1 LYSHNKTG
9 IISISNPFLIYTY
22 VSLFKI
28 ELSHTETRS
37 PDNTLVNLL
46 EDANF
51 IYRIGKRNNTVS
63 EKLQLLIL
71 KLLIILWEHDDN
83 EDIMAKESTLQIID
97 DVRHELM
104 FLRAR
109 YYKEILNLKM
119 GVLF

>member
-1 LYSHNKTG
+1 
-9 IISISNPFLIYTY
+9 
-22 VSLFKI
+22 
-28 ELSHTETRS
+28 LSHTETRS
-37 PDNTLVNLL
+37 HDNKLVNLL

-104 FLRAR
+104 FLRSR